1 MRAAIAIGSNIGER
15 LTHLQ
20 EAVDQL
26 ASLGEV
32 IAVSAIYETDPVG
45 GPEQQDFLNAV
56 VVLETELDPVALLNA
71 GHLIEQNAH
80 RERIE
85 HWGPR
90 TLDVD
95 VLAFDQQVINN
106 AEITL
111 PHPRAHERG
120 FVLVPWNDVDPDF
133 NLVGYGRISEL
144 VTRVDISGVRLSTNS
159 HLTFTRG
166 NHA

>member
-15 LTHLQ
+15 LNYLQ
-20 EAVDQL
+20 DAVDQL

-32 IAVSAIYETDPVG
+32 IAVSAVYETDPVG

-56 VVLETELDPVALLNA
+56 VVIETELEPVALLNA

-95 VLAFDQQVINN
+95 VLAVGQQVINN
-106 AEITL
+106 DEINL

-144 VTRVDISGVRLSTNS
+144 VTRVDVSGVRLSSDS
-159 HLTFTRG
+159 HLTTTRG

>member
-15 LTHLQ
+15 LNYLQ
-20 EAVDQL
+20 DAVDQL

-32 IAVSAIYETDPVG
+32 IAVSAVYETDPVG

-56 VVLETELDPVALLNA
+56 VVIETELEPVALLNA
-71 GHLIEQNAH
+71 SHLIEQNAH

-95 VLAFDQQVINN
+95 VLAVGQQVINN
-106 AEITL
+106 DEINL

-144 VTRVDISGVRLSTNS
+144 VTRVDVSGVRLSSDS
-159 HLTFTRG
+159 HLTTTRG

>member
-15 LTHLQ
+15 LTYLQ
-20 EAVDQL
+20 DAVDQL
-26 ASLGEV
+26 ASLGDV
-32 IAVSAIYETDPVG
+32 IAVSAVYETDPVG

-56 VVLETELDPVALLNA
+56 VVIETELEPVALLNA

-95 VLAFDQQVINN
+95 VLAVGQQVINN
-106 AEITL
+106 DEINL

-144 VTRVDISGVRLSTNS
+144 VTRVDVSGVRLSTDS
-159 HLTFTRG
+159 HLTTTRG